1 MLPEDELL
9 LDTFIQVDISRGAVV
24 MVPVVKFLEP
34 ADVPGEMDE
43 RELLRLR
50 DWVLA
55 VTLADSVVEVVLV
68 LQSVMDTQ

>member
-9 LDTFIQVDISRGAVV
+9 LDALIQVDISRGAVV
-24 MVPVVKFLEP
+24 MGPVVKFLEP
-34 ADVPGEMDE
+34 ANVPGEMDE
-43 RELLRLR
+43 RELLKLR

-55 VTLADSVVEVVLV
+55 VTLADVMVEVVPV